1 MRDDGVERGVGS
13 KIRELLDLLAEDR
26 APEADP
32 RRRDISTLALLVAN
46 AAPLFGVLFLHWQI
60 FPLFI
65 VYWLE
70 NLIVGLFNV
79 LRIAFAGPRGRI
91 PWYRKLVLI
100 AVFCLQY
107 GFFNFCYGMFVFGS
121 LGLVYG
127 ESKLLTASPA
137 ELAAHAAG
145 AVGRYGLGFAILS
158 LVISHAVS
166 FKVNDID
173 GGEALRA
180 TPKRLMI
187 HPYSRIIV
195 FHMTIMIGLLLMFA
209 LGSPVFLLATLV
221 VIKTA
226 MDLLL
231 HRVWWRK
238 PAAPT
243 VREDAA
249 QPVRVA

>member
-1 MRDDGVERGVGS
+1 MRDDRLERGVGS
-13 KIRELLDLLAEDR
+13 KIGELLDLLAEDR
-26 APEADP
+26 TEEVDAK
-32 RRRDISTLALLVAN
+32 RRDVSTVALVLANLT
-46 AAPLFGVLFLHWQI
+46 PLFGVLFLHWQI
-60 FPLFI
+60 FPLFL

-70 NLIVGLFNV
+70 NLIVGFFNV

-91 PWYRKLVLI
+91 PWYQKLAMI
-100 AVFCLQY
+100 PAFCFHY
-107 GFFNFCYGMFVFGS
+107 GFFNFCYGVFIFGS
-121 LGLVYG
+121 LGLIYG
-127 ESKLLTASPA
+127 ESKLVTASPA
-137 ELAAHAAG
+137 ELAAHVAG

-166 FKVNDID
+166 FKMNYID
-173 GGEALRA
+173 GGEYRRA

-187 HPYSRIIV
+187 HPYSRVIV
-195 FHMTIMIGLLLMFA
+195 FHMTIMIGMGLMFA

-221 VIKTA
+221 AIKTA

-231 HRVWWRK
+231 HRVWRRN

-243 VREDAA
+243 VPEDTA